1 MRWEAAAQV
10 RRRAARRAARSNG
23 YGGRVDLKQ
32 EVIVDRPIDEV
43 AELLTDPATSRAWH
57 RDLLSATVK
66 RGTDGKP
73 GAVTELVYSD
83 KGRKFKVEEEIIS
96 LDLPAG
102 AVTTYKGPG
111 MKHRLTT
118 SLRDL
123 GDGKTQVTVENQIKL
138 SGVAKLAGPVIG
150 MGTRGQMETRARD
163 LQRYL
168 ETGSID

>member
-1 MRWEAAAQV
+1 ME
-10 RRRAARRAARSNG
+10 
-23 YGGRVDLKQ
+23 LKQ
-32 EVIVDRPIDEV
+32 EVVVDVPIDEV
-43 AELLTDPATSRAWH
+43 ARLLADPATSRAWH

-83 KGRKFKVEEEIIS
+83 KGRKFKVEEELVS
-96 LDLPAG
+96 LDLPKG
-102 AVTTYKGPG
+102 AVTVYKGPG

-118 SLRDL
+118 SLQDL
-123 GDGKTQVTVENQIKL
+123 GDGRTKVTVENDIKL

-163 LQRYL
+163 LKRYL